1 MSADWLAALQLGLSY
16 GLILS
21 ILSVGPAFF
30 LILQTSILRGWKM
43 ALALE
48 LGIILSDITCV
59 GISYWGASSLLEI
72 LEGNKYIGP
81 TAGGILIAYGLLK
94 IINKQEIPPKDL
106 KTPKQK
112 GFFTVFLRGYFLNI
126 INPGLLLYWF
136 TIVGLGLEALKRDHL
151 LADELLKINIFFTGT
166 IIAVIFSI
174 DLLKILFAQ
183 KLGKVLKPNSLEKI
197 DLVLSFVFMGMGAC
211 FVIKS
216 FL

>member
-1 MSADWLAALQLGLSY
+1 MNVDWLVALQLGLSY
-16 GLILS
+16 GLLLS
-21 ILSVGPAFF
+21 IFSIGPAFF

-48 LGIILSDITCV
+48 LGIILSDITC
-59 GISYWGASSLLEI
+59 ISLSYWGASSLLTI

-106 KTPKQK
+106 QTPTQK
-112 GFFTVFLRGYFLNI
+112 GFLTIFLRGYFLNI

-136 TIVGLGLEALKRDHL
+136 TIVGLGLEALKKEN
-151 LADELLKINIFFTGT
+151 LASDELLKINILFTGT
-166 IIAVIFSI
+166 IISVIFLI

-197 DLVLSFVFMGMGAC
+197 DLVLSCIFIGMGSY